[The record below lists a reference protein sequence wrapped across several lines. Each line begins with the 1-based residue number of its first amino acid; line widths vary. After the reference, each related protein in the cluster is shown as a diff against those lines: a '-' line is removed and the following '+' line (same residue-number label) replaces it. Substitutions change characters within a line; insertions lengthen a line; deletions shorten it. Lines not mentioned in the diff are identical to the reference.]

1 MTAGH
6 YQLLF
11 VLQFHIA
18 KGNKAQRTPLPV
30 TLVLPDHSSLLNR
43 FQDAATKFQGTQFA
57 YDQKDTHQ
65 INVTDPWGQRFV
77 IVPPSDKSVFDRG
90 IKNIPLPCAPG
101 TAAAIGD
108 FYEQVYKVQLV
119 SLRLVFLVLLS
130 LGHCIAHNVFEQ
142 QPTGSCRTRA
152 CHSLCSVLLLQT
164 PFCKSAPLCSEFI
177 VANQSDDVQLYL
189 ISLSLELSCI
199 NTVALLSA

>member
-6 YQLLF
+6 CKSLF

-43 FQDAATKFQGTQFA
+43 FQDAATKLQETQFA

-65 INVTDPWGQRFV
+65 ITVTDPWGQLFV
-77 IVPPSDKSVFDRG
+77 IVPPSDKSVFNRG
-90 IKNIPLPCAPG
+90 IKTIPLPCAPG

-119 SLRLVFLVLLS
+119 SLRLVCLVLLS
-130 LGHCIAHNVFEQ
+130 WDTALHMM
-142 QPTGSCRTRA
+142 
-152 CHSLCSVLLLQT
+152 
-164 PFCKSAPLCSEFI
+164 
-177 VANQSDDVQLYL
+177 YL
-189 ISLSLELSCI
+189 ISNRLVLEERELVTAFTAYCCYKHHFANQLHCAQSLLLPIKVMTCI
-199 NTVALLSA
+199 CV

>member
-1 MTAGH
+1 MAASH
-6 YQLLF
+6 YQILF

-57 YDQKDTHQ
+57 YNQKDTHQ
-65 INVTDPWGQRFV
+65 ITVTDPWGQLFV

-90 IKNIPLPCAPG
+90 ISNIPLPCAPG

-119 SLRLVFLVLLS
+119 SLRPICLVLLS
-130 LGHCIAHNVFEQ
+130 WDTALHIVYLINNQLVLVEQKLVIA
-142 QPTGSCRTRA
+142 SAA
-152 CHSLCSVLLLQT
+152 CCCYKHH
-164 PFCKSAPLCSEFI
+164 F
-177 VANQSDDVQLYL
+177 ANQLHCAQ
-189 ISLSLELSCI
+189 SL
-199 NTVALLSA
+199 